1 MKVIRYAIRKDD
13 LHSLLR
19 TIGVLQQSERL
30 LAVNNLDLT
39 DQSHDVVVVTV
50 TTEPP
55 SELSPD
61 PVTWTDKQLHDR
73 FFELAILEDVATRQ
87 LRTIVEE
94 MNRLR
99 SLQRSRDMD
108 TEAENEQV
116 PDSVERHIR
125 DQLRRLL
132 SDESSRD

>member
-19 TIGVLQQSERL
+19 TLGVLQQSERL

>member
-19 TIGVLQQSERL
+19 ALGVLQQSERL

-39 DQSHDVVVVTV
+39 DQTHDVVVVTV

-55 SELSPD
+55 SEQGPD